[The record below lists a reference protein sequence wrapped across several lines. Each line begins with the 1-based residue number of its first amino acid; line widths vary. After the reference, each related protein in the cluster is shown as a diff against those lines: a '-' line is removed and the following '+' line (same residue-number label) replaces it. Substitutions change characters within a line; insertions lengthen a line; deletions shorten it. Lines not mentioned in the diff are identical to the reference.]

1 MVAFLQVMTFRKSS
15 MMNFKLAL
23 LIALGGAIGTLAR
36 YGVSTFATPYS
47 QALPWGTI
55 FINIS
60 GSFVIGAFGT
70 LTLASGRFP
79 VPEAARLF
87 VMVGLCGGY
96 TTFSAFSL
104 QTLDLLRAGSGA
116 KALFNVVFSVI
127 ACILAVGAG
136 YWIASQLNPGADTV
150 AQARA
155 EELG

>member
-1 MVAFLQVMTFRKSS
+1 MTFRKSF

-23 LIALGGAIGTLAR
+23 LIALGGALGTLAR
-36 YGVSTFATPYS
+36 YGVSVFAAPYS
-47 QALPWGTI
+47 QSLPWGTI
-55 FINIS
+55 VINVT
-60 GSFVIGAFGT
+60 GSFVIGCFGT
-70 LTLASGRFP
+70 LTLANGRFP
-79 VPEAARLF
+79 VPEAVRLF

-104 QTLDLLRAGSGA
+104 QTLDLLRAGFGA

-127 ACILAVGAG
+127 ACILAVSAG
-136 YWIASQLNPGADTV
+136 YWVASQLNPGADRV